1 MSTPLY
7 RSPPAQRRTFTIAL
21 PMLAA
26 LGALSSA
33 FAAEHRRDVVEDWAF
48 QHRYAVT
55 PNRYRKGELTLR
67 SHRQPAPLIDAQA
80 GRLKG
85 DRDPTDLVA
94 RRVDALLTHLAKS
107 YPGKADWSGYRRRLD
122 PLLAAAKAGAPDLTG
137 QDAARQKTYI
147 ALCALRREIVFANPL
162 LDFDAILFSVES
174 NVGFPLTRATTGL
187 GNGLKTAEPGG
198 SLWVIRNW
206 KGREPELID
215 LCRDVTV
222 GNGPYKGQTLAGGM
236 FHAPSL
242 TFDGKTVLFSW
253 AKLHYAEG
261 EKRGKRKR
269 GERRAA
275 DPLRIFAIDVD
286 PSTALPSTGLRTG
299 GTGGTNLRQITT
311 DEGPWNDT
319 EPCELPDGRICFMST
334 RREVYDRCMCCRPAF
349 TLCSMKPDGTDI
361 IELSFHETHE
371 WLPSVSNDGMILYS
385 RWDYVDR
392 ATWAAHG
399 MWICFPDG
407 RDPRAP
413 NGNYYG
419 PLLFKPDTPYARYNP
434 DKRSR
439 QRRQPMAMTHLKAIP
454 GSSRLMAIGS
464 AHHAAEVGPVLM
476 LDLDKPDDYVGGQVT
491 SLTPGRW
498 GKDGRF
504 SFSAPCPLSEDLF
517 LVNLFDRIYLV
528 DCFGNRE
535 LVHRIPWERNQLRL
549 FNNAMYGRNCWQD
562 QVRVAKKEGRSIP
575 PEPALEDF
583 AADRPERLMRVKGG
597 AWRPTFP
604 QPVRA
609 RPRPPVIPTQ
619 TFQSEDRRG
628 GPGHKPATIVIQNV
642 YDTDYPLPE
651 GVEIKA
657 MRIVQVL
664 GHSSG
669 DYTSV
674 RHNDTSSPK
683 INLGTVP
690 VEADGSVHC
699 LAPIE
704 KGIYFQLL
712 DGDGLAVHSMKT
724 VTYAHPGERLSCRG
738 CHEPYGSAAPT
749 LVRPPLALQ
758 RDPSPVTPEGPGGK
772 LLPLDGY
779 VKPARERV
787 LSAAARLPG
796 GPTGRSLK
804 GWVWQYRCNV
814 IHAPPDVR
822 TTPDAFGAR
831 KSRIWNF
838 VREHEDKLKGLEP
851 DDLRLFAL
859 WLDLLCV
866 EYSWSG
872 KKSVT
877 DAEGVN
883 WPLHPD
889 LDVKNPLGL
898 ERVPQAANVRSARRS
913 SETPNTKGN
922 AR

>member
-1 MSTPLY
+1 MASKHARCSNGRENQVRRDIERSAVMIVATILSTVL
-7 RSPPAQRRTFTIAL
+7 AQ
-21 PMLAA
+21 
-26 LGALSSA
+26 
-33 FAAEHRRDVVEDWAF
+33 AAEHRRDVVEDWAF
-48 QHRYAVT
+48 QHRYAIVE
-55 PNRYRKGELTLR
+55 NNKSDKVSLR
-67 SHRQPAPLIDAQA
+67 SYSQPAPLIDAQA
-80 GRLKG
+80 GRLRS
-85 DRDPTDLVA
+85 DRDPTDQVA
-94 RRVDALLTHLAKS
+94 RRIDALLGHLAKS
-107 YPGKADWSGYRRRLD
+107 YPGKADWAGYRTRLD
-122 PLLAAAKAGAPDLTG
+122 PLLAAAKAGTPDLTG
-137 QDAARQKTYI
+137 QNAARQKTYI

-162 LDFDAILFSVES
+162 LDFDGILFSDES
-174 NVGFPLTRATTGL
+174 NVARELTRATTGMMNEL
-187 GNGLKTAEPGG
+187 AYSEPGG

-206 KGREPELID
+206 KAREPELID

-242 TFDGKTVLFSW
+242 TFDGRTVLFSW

-261 EKRGKRKR
+261 EKRQH
-269 GERRAA
+269 GERRTA
-275 DPLRIFAIDVD
+275 DPLRIFAIDLD
-286 PSTALPSTGLRTG
+286 LSATG
-299 GTGGTNLRQITT
+299 GAVGTNLRQITT

-319 EPCELPDGRICFMST
+319 EPCELPDGRVAFMST
-334 RREVYDRCMCCRPAF
+334 RREVYDRCECCRPAF

-399 MWICFPDG
+399 MWVCFPDG

-434 DKRSR
+434 DKRDKR
-439 QRRQPMAMTHLKAIP
+439 GRQPMSISHLTAIP
-454 GSSRLMAIGS
+454 GSPKLMGIGS
-464 AHHAAEVGPVLM
+464 KHGNIELGPVLL
-476 LDLDKPDDYVGGQVT
+476 LDLDKPDDYRGGQV
-491 SLTPGRW
+491 SAFTPGRW
-498 GKDGRF
+498 GSKDRQP
-504 SFSAPCPLSEDLF
+504 FSAPEPLSEDVVLANF
-517 LVNLFDRIYLV
+517 LDRLYLV
-528 DCFGNRE
+528 DRFGNRE
-535 LVHRIPWERNQLRL
+535 LVHRLSWTRNQTRL
-549 FNNAMYGRNCWQD
+549 YNNALYGRGGWD
-562 QVRVAKKEGRSIP
+562 AQVRAAKKRNRPAP
-575 PEPALEDF
+575 PRPAIEDF
-583 AADRPERLMRVKGG
+583 AADRPEGIIRESPAGG
-597 AWRPTFP
+597 LWRPTFP

-619 TFQSEDRRG
+619 TFQSEDLRG

-669 DYTSV
+669 DYTRV
-674 RHNDTSSPK
+674 GHNSTCSPK

-749 LVRPPLALQ
+749 LARPPLALQ

-787 LSAAARLPG
+787 LAAAAKLPG
-796 GPTGRSLK
+796 GPDGKKLK
-804 GWVWQYRCNV
+804 KSGWVWQYRCNV
-814 IHAPPDVR
+814 VAAPPDVR

-838 VREHEDKLKGLEP
+838 VQEHKDDLKGLEP